1 MKKCTSCQ
9 AENPDSA
16 KFCRKCGKPFVKQE
30 QDAPAPG
37 ATTDSTEQSE
47 AQQKPGEQTETQ
59 PKEGLTT
66 DAGVPNNP
74 SSGLPQPVSNPAE
87 QSGQPGPTSGV
98 HPTPVPGAQP
108 PQNIN
113 VQSQSPLGQPSPDAR
128 YSAGQPTQPFPQA
141 QPTQPTQQF
150 QQAQATQP
158 NQPPLQQ
165 PMPGAAP
172 GMAPVQ
178 QTVPTQS
185 RLFFNWLLAALKK
198 PSLRMIKPAW
208 YACIPIFVEAMIISL
223 LVTIWESRTVS
234 AVSHAFSPVT
244 SIFGYSSSSA
254 SSGSS
259 GNFGFFFRGFIA
271 VAFVLYVMT
280 LSIFIGKKIYGD
292 PDGFRQ
298 AHDAFAQIIIPFAIL
313 HLVLV
318 LLSLVGA
325 SVVAGVIFL
334 FSVGFMSAVP
344 SYLIATSRNTHKLDS
359 FWLWLIFM
367 VVAFLIFLLVMIIF
381 ISIAG
386 EAFMSAIFSLS

>member
-16 KFCRKCGKPFVKQE
+16 KFCRKCGKPFVE
-30 QDAPAPG
+30 QGQGSSASG
-37 ATTDSTEQSE
+37 ATTDSTEQSQ
-47 AQQKPGEQTETQ
+47 AQQKPGEQLEDQ
-59 PKEGLTT
+59 PKTGLTADT
-66 DAGVPNNP
+66 GVPSNP
-74 SSGLPQPVSNPAE
+74 SHGLPQPVSDSAA
-87 QSGQPGPTSGV
+87 QSGQPEPSSGI
-98 HPTPVPGAQP
+98 HPTPVPGAQQ

-113 VQSQSPLGQPSPDAR
+113 TQSQSPLGQPSPDAR

-141 QPTQPTQQF
+141 QPTQQF
-150 QQAQATQP
+150 QQAQAAQP
-158 NQPPLQQ
+158 NQPPFQQ

-178 QTVPTQS
+178 QVVPTQS

-208 YACIPIFVEAMIISL
+208 YACVPMFVEAMIISL

-234 AVSHAFSPVT
+234 AVSHAFSPAT
-244 SIFGYSSSSA
+244 SIFGYSPSSA
-254 SSGSS
+254 STSSS

-280 LSIFIGKKIYGD
+280 LSIFVGKKIYGD

-298 AHDAFAQIIIPFAIL
+298 VHDAFAQIIIPFAIL

-318 LLSLVGA
+318 LLSLMGA
-325 SVVAGVIFL
+325 SIMAAVVFL
-334 FSVGFMSAVP
+334 LSVGLMSAVP
-344 SYLIATSRNTHKLDS
+344 SYLIATSRSTRKLDS
-359 FWLWLIFM
+359 FWLWLIFL

-386 EAFMSAIFSLS
+386 AAFISAIFSLV